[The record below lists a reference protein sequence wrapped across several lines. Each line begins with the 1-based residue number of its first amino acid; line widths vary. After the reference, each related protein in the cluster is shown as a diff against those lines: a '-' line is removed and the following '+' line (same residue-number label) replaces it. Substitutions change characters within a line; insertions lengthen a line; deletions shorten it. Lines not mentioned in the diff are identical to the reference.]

1 MNLDEMTFDFDR
13 DMFEDIDQEAVISD
27 YTKRNNQQNAETLR
41 RIQQNDISLRVLQ
54 VGLEPGVS
62 IGAGKFNIT
71 TEDGSEYCTLGA
83 AVATNTHLRKLKV
96 HVVGHALTIENKGFF
111 DGIRRNTSIETLE
124 LHCAGI
130 SIVSPPY

>member
-54 VGLEPGVS
+54 VG
-62 IGAGKFNIT
+62 
-71 TEDGSEYCTLGA
+71 
-83 AVATNTHLRKLKV
+83 HWRW
-96 HVVGHALTIENKGFF
+96 
-111 DGIRRNTSIETLE
+111 
-124 LHCAGI
+124 
-130 SIVSPPY
+130 